1 MDISSGWDLVILGS
15 GPAGEAAAMQAA
27 KGGLRVAMIDAVG
40 QMGGNCTHWGT
51 IPSKAL
57 RHQVRQVVRSQ
68 RNPLLRGLINP
79 REVLWQDL
87 IKRSMEVVDSQV
99 QVRGDFYVRNR
110 VRLFTGRGFIEGP
123 GEVRVDDQAGR
134 QWLLRTRN
142 ILIATGSR
150 PYHPDDVDFEHP
162 RVYDSDTI
170 LTMAHTPRNIIVYG
184 AGVIGCEYGC
194 LFTGLGMR
202 VDLVNSRQHLL
213 DFLDTEISDALSY
226 HLRDQGATIRNSEHY
241 VSVAV
246 DDEGVTLELQS
257 GKRLRADA
265 LLWSNGRSGNTQNI
279 GLENLGLQANGRGH
293 LSVDE
298 RYQTQVEGVYAVG
311 DVVGWPSLASASYD
325 QGRFCAAGIVSGGPV
340 KQVTDV
346 PTGIYTIPGISSVGR
361 TEQELTEARIPYEVG
376 QAFFKNLARAQIT
389 GERVGMLKI
398 LFHRETLEVLGIH
411 CFGYQA
417 MEIVHVG
424 QAVMRQPAPN
434 NTLHYFIDTT
444 FNYPTMAEGYRV
456 AAINGLNRVTR

>member
-1 MDISSGWDLVILGS
+1 MDISSGWDLVIIGS

-27 KGGLRVAMIDAVG
+27 KGGLRVAMIESQNRV
-40 QMGGNCTHWGT
+40 GGNCTHWGT

-57 RHQVRQVVRSQ
+57 RHQVRQVIRSQ

-79 REVLWQDL
+79 RQVQWQDL
-87 IKRSMEVVDSQV
+87 IRRSGEVIDSQV
-99 QVRGDFYVRNR
+99 QVRTDFYIRNR
-110 VRLFTGRGFIEGP
+110 VRLFSGLGYIQGP
-123 GEVRVDDQAGR
+123 GEVRVDDPVGR

-150 PYHPDDVDFEHP
+150 PYHPADVDFDHP
-162 RVYDSDTI
+162 RIYDSDTI
-170 LTMAHTPRNIIVYG
+170 LNMAHTPRNIIVYG

-194 LFTGLGMR
+194 MFTGLGMR
-202 VDLVNSRQHLL
+202 VDLVNNRQHLL

-226 HLRDQGATIRNSEHY
+226 HLRDQGATIRHSEEY
-241 VSVAV
+241 SRIIA
-246 DDEGVTLELQS
+246 DDDGVTLELRS

-265 LLWSNGRSGNTQNI
+265 LLWCNGRSGNTQDLGI
-279 GLENLGLQANGRGH
+279 ENLGLEANSRGQ

-298 RYQTQVEGVYAVG
+298 RYCTAAENVYAVG

-325 QGRFCAAGIVSGGPV
+325 QGRFCAEGIVTGGPV
-340 KQVTDV
+340 KQVENV
-346 PTGIYTIPGISSVGR
+346 PTGIYTIPGISSVGQ
-361 TEQELTEARIPYEVG
+361 TEQELTESKVPYEVG

-398 LFHRETLEVLGIH
+398 LFHRETLAVLGIH

-434 NTLHYFIDTT
+434 NTLHYFVDTT
-444 FNYPTMAEGYRV
+444 FNYPTMAEAYRV
-456 AAINGLNRVTR
+456 AAINGVNRVRR